1 MNAGLIT
8 NAPAL
13 AYVKEWNAWIVF
25 NNKTEMISWTDD
37 PTEIDWLSTWV
48 QKYGADKTA
57 PRAVTLKSSGLRP
70 R

>member
-1 MNAGLIT
+1 MNAALIT

-13 AYVKEWNAWIVF
+13 AYVKEWNAWIVV

-37 PTEIDWLSTWV
+37 PAEIDWLSTWV
-48 QKYGADKTA
+48 RKFAADKTVR
-57 PRAVTLKSSGLRP
+57 RAVALKSSGLRA

>member
-1 MNAGLIT
+1 MNAALIT

-13 AYVKEWNAWIVF
+13 AYVKEWNAWIVV

-37 PTEIDWLSTWV
+37 PAEIDWLSRWV
-48 QKYGADKTA
+48 LKFAADRTA
-57 PRAVTLKSSGLRP
+57 RRAVALKSNGLRA

>member
-1 MNAGLIT
+1 MNAALIT

-13 AYVKEWNAWIVF
+13 AYVKEWNAWIVL

-48 QKYGADKTA
+48 LKYDTDTTARRAGA
-57 PRAVTLKSSGLRP
+57 LKRSGLRP